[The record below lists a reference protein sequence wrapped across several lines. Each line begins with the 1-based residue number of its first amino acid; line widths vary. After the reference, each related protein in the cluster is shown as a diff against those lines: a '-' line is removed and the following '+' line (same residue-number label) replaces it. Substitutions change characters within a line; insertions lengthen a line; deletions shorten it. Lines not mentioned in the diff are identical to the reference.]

1 MSVTVE
7 MIPGI
12 IEEAKAEAFKA
23 ADQFFNKELGGEDK
37 YYKRLQWRTKHVEP

>member
-23 ADQFFNKELGGEDK
+23 ADQFFNKELVKIVYLYSGK
-37 YYKRLQWRTKHVEP
+37 IKIF